1 MKKIDWKSTGISLGM
16 LMTVI
21 GVVCW
26 VVFGL

>member
-1 MKKIDWKSTGISLGM
+1 MKKIDWKFIGISLGM